1 MNPQQLSSPS
11 SKLLSS
17 QRIVLLIILVHPYM
31 SKRVPQGPEGAAQ
44 GSVHELVSQG
54 QNSDIPSGQRPR
66 QNLGVQEWG
75 PGEDEASGQIGEP
88 SQVGRYVTR
97 PGRSVSPVPGLQ
109 AAFLEGGELFLFCF
123 PKEGRAQLGQEVEAR
138 GQAKDLAESVD
149 WQPRWNEVCG
159 AEAKTNQSSL
169 RV

>member
-75 PGEDEASGQIGEP
+75 PGEDEASGQTGEP

-109 AAFLEGGELFLFCF
+109 AAFLEGGELFLLLF
-123 PKEGRAQLGQEVEAR
+123 PQGGQGPARAGSGSQGPGQGPCR
-138 GQAKDLAESVD
+138 I
-149 WQPRWNEVCG
+149 C
-159 AEAKTNQSSL
+159 
-169 RV
+169 